1 MHGPSPDRYWASS
14 ISGASA
20 LVKTPVRGDPSTIK
34 VIPAYFAG
42 VNSQAISLTRNRV
55 SPSVPSLTKNWVRAR
70 ILSPTASCSS
80 FMYFFRGP
88 ECYARPR
95 FLRRFS

>member
-1 MHGPSPDRYWASS
+1 MRYGSWSRKAYMHGPSPDSYWALS

-42 VNSQAISLTRNRV
+42 VNSQAISLTRKSV
-55 SPSVPSLTKNWVRAR
+55 SPSVPVVDEKLGQDAQTLPNSLLLVRHVL
-70 ILSPTASCSS
+70 LSGS
-80 FMYFFRGP
+80 
-88 ECYARPR
+88 
-95 FLRRFS
+95 